1 MARTADEVLELNQI
15 LQEINIPDRDVS
27 VKGATS
33 KQVTYVVK
41 SDDRDGTKSDVEGLI
56 SRIGR
61 VYEEQRSVS
70 SIPVS
75 CVRMSDGTVLTFIY
89 KPRTGGMSMTTLN
102 SSITELFPC
111 IAFMNGISPNL
122 SVREFYQS
130 IRKANSSGAAYYLS
144 SKDATSG
151 KQFID
156 QAENGSFQT
165 KVTNAKNITKWLQAH
180 NAQHP
185 IAQVYWGYRAKPPGV
200 EGSHPGDIFV
210 KYRNGGMLG
219 ISLKAGTAKSAEPK
233 LNTYVKPIFDF
244 FGKSGEYNAI
254 KDKLWPNYEQI
265 EGIEASDKAFWG
277 TQRLALKTF
286 EFEQENEAEYN
297 RLYDSNLSIIRDE
310 LINLFNNN
318 FTTAKKYITQKIA
331 YSGFA
336 TPAITVKATETDA
349 RLDNTN
355 EKLSAALTSVT
366 SLRAQVGSGKQDFNI
381 VLSDG
386 SVMSMAFTTRTNKV
400 GASHKLG
407 QFQNLAVK
415 FNKIS

>member
-144 SKDATSG
+144 SKDATAG

-265 EGIEASDKAFWG
+265 EGNEASDKAFWG

-349 RLDNTN
+349 RVDNTN

-381 VLSDG
+381 ILSDG

>member
-130 IRKANSSGAAYYLS
+130 IRKANNSGAAYYLS
-144 SKDATSG
+144 SKDATAG

-286 EFEQENEAEYN
+286 QFEQENEAEYN

-381 VLSDG
+381 ILSDG

>member
-144 SKDATSG
+144 SKDATAG

-381 VLSDG
+381 ILSDG

-400 GASHKLG
+400 GARHKLG
-407 QFQNLAVK
+407 QFQNIADK
-415 FNKIS
+415 YNMIS

>member
-144 SKDATSG
+144 SKDATAG

-381 VLSDG
+381 ILSDG

-407 QFQNLAVK
+407 QFQNLSL
-415 FNKIS
+415 IHI

>member
-1 MARTADEVLELNQI
+1 MARSAEEVLELNQI

-41 SDDRDGTKSDVEGLI
+41 SDDRDGTKSDVERLI
-56 SRIGR
+56 SKLGR
-61 VYEEQRSVS
+61 VYQEQRSVS

-75 CVRMSDGTVLTFIY
+75 CVRMGDGTVLTFIY

-111 IAFMNGISPNL
+111 IAFKNGISPNL
-122 SVREFYQS
+122 SVKDFYQA
-130 IRKANSSGAAYYLS
+130 IRKANSSGGSYYLS
-144 SKDATSG
+144 NKDATAG
-151 KQFID
+151 RQFID

-165 KVTNAKNITKWLQAH
+165 KVTNAKNITKWLLAH
-180 NAQHP
+180 NAKHP
-185 IAQVYWGYRAKPPGV
+185 IAEVYWGYRAKPAGV

-210 KYRNGGMLG
+210 QYRNGGMLG

-244 FGKSGEYNAI
+244 FGKTGEYTAM

-277 TQRLALKTF
+277 TSRLALKTF

-297 RLYDSNLSIIRDE
+297 RLYDSNLSIVRDE
-310 LINLFNNN
+310 IINLFNNN
-318 FTTAKKYITQKIA
+318 FETAKKYITQKIA
-331 YSGFA
+331 YSGFK
-336 TPAITVKATETDA
+336 TPAITIKATETDA
-349 RLDNTN
+349 SLDNTN
-355 EKLSAALTSVT
+355 EKLSAALSAVT

-381 VLSDG
+381 ILSDG

-400 GASHKLG
+400 GAMHKLG

>member
-122 SVREFYQS
+122 SVRDFYQQ
-130 IRKANSSGAAYYLS
+130 IRSANSSGAAYYLS

>member
-56 SRIGR
+56 SKIGR

-75 CVRMSDGTVLTFIY
+75 CVRMSDGTILTFIY

-122 SVREFYQS
+122 SVRDFYQQ
-130 IRKANSSGAAYYLS
+130 IRSANSSGAAYYLS

-286 EFEQENEAEYN
+286 QFEQENEAEYN

-331 YSGFA
+331 YSGFT

-366 SLRAQVGSGKQDFNI
+366 GLRAQVGSGKQDFNI
-381 VLSDG
+381 ILSDG

>member
-122 SVREFYQS
+122 SVRDFYQQ
-130 IRKANSSGAAYYLS
+130 IRSANSSGAAYYLS
-144 SKDATSG
+144 SKDATAG

-286 EFEQENEAEYN
+286 QFEQENEAEYN

-331 YSGFA
+331 YSGFT

-366 SLRAQVGSGKQDFNI
+366 GLRAQVGSGKQDFNI
-381 VLSDG
+381 ILSDG

>member
-144 SKDATSG
+144 SKDATAG

-297 RLYDSNLSIIRDE
+297 RLYDSNLSIVRDE
-310 LINLFNNN
+310 IINLFNNN
-318 FTTAKKYITQKIA
+318 FETAKKYITQKIA
-331 YSGFA
+331 YSGFK
-336 TPAITVKATETDA
+336 TPAITIKATETDA
-349 RLDNTN
+349 SLDNTN
-355 EKLSAALTSVT
+355 EKLSAALSAVT

-381 VLSDG
+381 ILSDG

-400 GASHKLG
+400 GAMHKLG

>member
-41 SDDRDGTKSDVEGLI
+41 SDDRDGTKSDVVGLI

-144 SKDATSG
+144 SKDATAG

-381 VLSDG
+381 ILSDG

>member
-1 MARTADEVLELNQI
+1 MARSAEEVLELNQI

-41 SDDRDGTKSDVEGLI
+41 SDDRDGTKSDVERLI
-56 SRIGR
+56 SKLGR
-61 VYEEQRSVS
+61 VYQEQRSVS

-75 CVRMSDGTVLTFIY
+75 CVRMGDGTVLTFIY

-111 IAFMNGISPNL
+111 IAFKNGISPSL
-122 SVREFYQS
+122 SVKDFYQA
-130 IRKANSSGAAYYLS
+130 IRKANSSGGSYYLS
-144 SKDATSG
+144 NKDATAG

-165 KVTNAKNITKWLQAH
+165 KVTNAKNITKWLLSH
-180 NAQHP
+180 NAKHP
-185 IAQVYWGYRAKPPGV
+185 IAEVYWGYRAKPAGV

-210 KYRNGGMLG
+210 QYRNGGMLG

-244 FGKSGEYNAI
+244 FGKTGEYTAM

-277 TQRLALKTF
+277 TSRLALKTF

-297 RLYDSNLSIIRDE
+297 RLYDSNLSIVRDE
-310 LINLFNNN
+310 IINLFNNN
-318 FTTAKKYITQKIA
+318 FETAKKYITQKIA
-331 YSGFA
+331 YSGFK
-336 TPAITVKATETDA
+336 TPAITIKATETDA
-349 RLDNTN
+349 SLDNTN
-355 EKLSAALTSVT
+355 EKLSAALSAVT

-381 VLSDG
+381 ILSDG

-400 GASHKLG
+400 GAMHKLG

>member
-1 MARTADEVLELNQI
+1 
-15 LQEINIPDRDVS
+15 
-27 VKGATS
+27 
-33 KQVTYVVK
+33 
-41 SDDRDGTKSDVEGLI
+41 
-56 SRIGR
+56 
-61 VYEEQRSVS
+61 
-70 SIPVS
+70 
-75 CVRMSDGTVLTFIY
+75 
-89 KPRTGGMSMTTLN
+89 
-102 SSITELFPC
+102 
-111 IAFMNGISPNL
+111 
-122 SVREFYQS
+122 
-130 IRKANSSGAAYYLS
+130 
-144 SKDATSG
+144 
-151 KQFID
+151 
-156 QAENGSFQT
+156 
-165 KVTNAKNITKWLQAH
+165 
-180 NAQHP
+180 
-185 IAQVYWGYRAKPPGV
+185 
-200 EGSHPGDIFV
+200 
-210 KYRNGGMLG
+210 
-219 ISLKAGTAKSAEPK
+219 
-233 LNTYVKPIFDF
+233 
-244 FGKSGEYNAI
+244 
-254 KDKLWPNYEQI
+254 
-265 EGIEASDKAFWG
+265 
-277 TQRLALKTF
+277 LALKTF

-381 VLSDG
+381 ILSDG

>member
-56 SRIGR
+56 SKIGR

-75 CVRMSDGTVLTFIY
+75 CVRMSDGTILTFIY

-122 SVREFYQS
+122 SVRDFYQQ
-130 IRKANSSGAAYYLS
+130 IRSANSSGAAYYLS
-144 SKDATSG
+144 SKDATAG

-286 EFEQENEAEYN
+286 QFEQENEAEY
-297 RLYDSNLSIIRDE
+297 LS
-310 LINLFNNN
+310 LIH
-318 FTTAKKYITQKIA
+318 I
-331 YSGFA
+331 
-336 TPAITVKATETDA
+336 
-349 RLDNTN
+349 
-355 EKLSAALTSVT
+355 
-366 SLRAQVGSGKQDFNI
+366 
-381 VLSDG
+381 
-386 SVMSMAFTTRTNKV
+386 
-400 GASHKLG
+400 
-407 QFQNLAVK
+407 
-415 FNKIS
+415 

>member
-381 VLSDG
+381 ILSDG

>member
-144 SKDATSG
+144 SKDATAG

-286 EFEQENEAEYN
+286 QFEQENEAEYN

>member
-144 SKDATSG
+144 SKDATAG

-381 VLSDG
+381 ILSDG

>member
-144 SKDATSG
+144 SKDATAG

-297 RLYDSNLSIIRDE
+297 RLYDSNLSIVRDE
-310 LINLFNNN
+310 IINLFNNN

-381 VLSDG
+381 ILSDG

>member
-1 MARTADEVLELNQI
+1 MARSAEEVLELNQI

-41 SDDRDGTKSDVEGLI
+41 SDDRDGTKSDVERLI
-56 SRIGR
+56 SKLGR
-61 VYEEQRSVS
+61 VYQEQRSVS

-75 CVRMSDGTVLTFIY
+75 CVRMGDGTVLTFIY

-111 IAFMNGISPNL
+111 IAFKNGISPNL
-122 SVREFYQS
+122 SVRDFYQA
-130 IRKANSSGAAYYLS
+130 IRKANSSGGSYYLS
-144 SKDATSG
+144 NKDATAG

-165 KVTNAKNITKWLQAH
+165 KVTNAKNITKWLLSH
-180 NAQHP
+180 NAKHP
-185 IAQVYWGYRAKPPGV
+185 ISEVYWGYRPKPAGV

-210 KYRNGGMLG
+210 QYRNGNMLG

-244 FGKSGEYNAI
+244 FGKTGEYTAM

-277 TQRLALKTF
+277 TSRLALKTF

-297 RLYDSNLSIIRDE
+297 RLYDSNLSIVRDE
-310 LINLFNNN
+310 IINLFNNN
-318 FTTAKKYITQKIA
+318 FETAKKYITQKIA
-331 YSGFA
+331 YSGFK
-336 TPAITVKATETDA
+336 TPAITIKATETDA
-349 RLDNTN
+349 SLDNTN
-355 EKLSAALTSVT
+355 EKLSAALSAVT

-381 VLSDG
+381 ILSDG

-400 GASHKLG
+400 GAMHKLG

>member
-1 MARTADEVLELNQI
+1 MSRTADEVLELNQI

-144 SKDATSG
+144 SKDATAG

-381 VLSDG
+381 ILSDG

>member
-144 SKDATSG
+144 SKDATAG

-286 EFEQENEAEYN
+286 QFEQENEAEYN

-366 SLRAQVGSGKQDFNI
+366 GLRAQVGSGKQDFNI
-381 VLSDG
+381 ILSDG

>member
-1 MARTADEVLELNQI
+1 MARSAEEVLELNQI

-41 SDDRDGTKSDVEGLI
+41 SDDRDGTKSDVERLI
-56 SRIGR
+56 SKLGR
-61 VYEEQRSVS
+61 VYQEQRSVS

-75 CVRMSDGTVLTFIY
+75 CVRMGDGTVLTFIY

-111 IAFMNGISPNL
+111 IAFKIGISPNL
-122 SVREFYQS
+122 SVRDFYQA
-130 IRKANSSGAAYYLS
+130 IRKANSSGGSYYLS
-144 SKDATSG
+144 NKDATAG

-165 KVTNAKNITKWLQAH
+165 KVTNAKNITKWLLSH
-180 NAQHP
+180 NAKHP
-185 IAQVYWGYRAKPPGV
+185 ISEVYWGYRTKPAGV
-200 EGSHPGDIFV
+200 EVIHPGEIFFQ
-210 KYRNGGMLG
+210 YRNGNMLG

-244 FGKSGEYNAI
+244 FGKTGEYTAM

-277 TQRLALKTF
+277 TSRLALKTF

-297 RLYDSNLSIIRDE
+297 RLYDSNLSIVRDE
-310 LINLFNNN
+310 IINLFNNN
-318 FTTAKKYITQKIA
+318 FETAKKYITQKIA
-331 YSGFA
+331 YSGFK
-336 TPAITVKATETDA
+336 TPAITIKATETDA
-349 RLDNTN
+349 SLDNTN
-355 EKLSAALTSVT
+355 EKLSAALSAVT

-381 VLSDG
+381 ILSDG

-400 GASHKLG
+400 GAMHKLG

>member
-1 MARTADEVLELNQI
+1 
-15 LQEINIPDRDVS
+15 
-27 VKGATS
+27 
-33 KQVTYVVK
+33 
-41 SDDRDGTKSDVEGLI
+41 
-56 SRIGR
+56 
-61 VYEEQRSVS
+61 
-70 SIPVS
+70 
-75 CVRMSDGTVLTFIY
+75 MSDGTVLTFIY

-144 SKDATSG
+144 SKDATAG

-381 VLSDG
+381 ILSDG

>member
-144 SKDATSG
+144 SKDATAG

-381 VLSDG
+381 ILSDG

-400 GASHKLG
+400 GAMHKLG

>member
-1 MARTADEVLELNQI
+1 MARSAEEVLELNQI

-41 SDDRDGTKSDVEGLI
+41 SDDRDGTKSDVERLI
-56 SRIGR
+56 SKLGR
-61 VYEEQRSVS
+61 VYQEQRSVS

-75 CVRMSDGTVLTFIY
+75 CVRMGDGTVLTFIY

-111 IAFMNGISPNL
+111 IAFKNGISPSL
-122 SVREFYQS
+122 SVKDFYQA
-130 IRKANSSGAAYYLS
+130 IRKANSSGGSYYLS
-144 SKDATSG
+144 NKDATAG

-165 KVTNAKNITKWLQAH
+165 KVTNAKNITKWLLSH
-180 NAQHP
+180 NAKHP
-185 IAQVYWGYRAKPPGV
+185 IAEVYWGYRAKPAGV

-210 KYRNGGMLG
+210 QYRNGGMLG

-244 FGKSGEYNAI
+244 FGKTGEYTAM

-265 EGIEASDKAFWG
+265 EGIESSDKAFWG
-277 TQRLALKTF
+277 TSRLALKTF

-297 RLYDSNLSIIRDE
+297 RLYDSNLSIVRDE
-310 LINLFNNN
+310 IINLFNNN
-318 FTTAKKYITQKIA
+318 FETAKKYITQKIA
-331 YSGFA
+331 YSGFK
-336 TPAITVKATETDA
+336 TPAITIKATETDA
-349 RLDNTN
+349 SLDNTN
-355 EKLSAALTSVT
+355 EKLSAALSAVT

-381 VLSDG
+381 ILSDG

-400 GASHKLG
+400 GAMHKLG

>member
-56 SRIGR
+56 SKIGR

-75 CVRMSDGTVLTFIY
+75 CVRMSDGTILTFIY

-122 SVREFYQS
+122 SVRDFYQQ
-130 IRKANSSGAAYYLS
+130 IRAANNSGAAYYLS

-286 EFEQENEAEYN
+286 QFEQENEAEYN

-331 YSGFA
+331 YSGFT

-366 SLRAQVGSGKQDFNI
+366 GLRAQVGSGKQDFNI
-381 VLSDG
+381 ILSDG

>member
-1 MARTADEVLELNQI
+1 MARSAEEVLELNQI

-41 SDDRDGTKSDVEGLI
+41 SDDRDGTKSDVERLI
-56 SRIGR
+56 SKLGR
-61 VYEEQRSVS
+61 VYQEQRSVS

-75 CVRMSDGTVLTFIY
+75 CVRMGDGTVLTFIY

-111 IAFMNGISPNL
+111 IAFKNGISPNL
-122 SVREFYQS
+122 SVRDFYQA
-130 IRKANSSGAAYYLS
+130 IRKANSSGGSYYLS
-144 SKDATSG
+144 NKDATAG

-165 KVTNAKNITKWLQAH
+165 KVTNAKNITKWLLSH
-180 NAQHP
+180 NAKHP
-185 IAQVYWGYRAKPPGV
+185 ISEVYWGYRTKPAGV
-200 EGSHPGDIFV
+200 EGSLRGDIFV
-210 KYRNGGMLG
+210 QYRNGNMLG

-244 FGKSGEYNAI
+244 FGKTGEYTAM

-277 TQRLALKTF
+277 TSRLALKTF

-297 RLYDSNLSIIRDE
+297 RLYDSNLSIVRDE
-310 LINLFNNN
+310 IINLFNNN
-318 FTTAKKYITQKIA
+318 FETAKKYITQKIA
-331 YSGFA
+331 YSGFK
-336 TPAITVKATETDA
+336 TPAITIKATETDA
-349 RLDNTN
+349 SLDNTN
-355 EKLSAALTSVT
+355 EKLSAALSAVT

-381 VLSDG
+381 ILSDG

-400 GASHKLG
+400 GAMHKLG

>member
-144 SKDATSG
+144 SKDATAG

>member
-1 MARTADEVLELNQI
+1 MARSAEEVLELNQI

-41 SDDRDGTKSDVEGLI
+41 SDDRDGTKSDVERLI
-56 SRIGR
+56 SKLGR
-61 VYEEQRSVS
+61 VYQEQRSVS

-75 CVRMSDGTVLTFIY
+75 CVRMGDGTVLTFIY
-89 KPRTGGMSMTTLN
+89 KPRTGGMSMTTLT

-111 IAFMNGISPNL
+111 IAFKNGISPNL
-122 SVREFYQS
+122 SVRDFYQA
-130 IRKANSSGAAYYLS
+130 IRRANSSGGSYYLS
-144 SKDATSG
+144 NKDATAG

-165 KVTNAKNITKWLQAH
+165 KVTNAKNITKWLLSH
-180 NAQHP
+180 NAKHP
-185 IAQVYWGYRAKPPGV
+185 ISEVYWGYRTKPGGV

-210 KYRNGGMLG
+210 QYRNGNMLG

-244 FGKSGEYNAI
+244 FGKTGEYTAM

-277 TQRLALKTF
+277 TSRLALKTF

-297 RLYDSNLSIIRDE
+297 RLYDSNLSIVRDE
-310 LINLFNNN
+310 IINLFNNN
-318 FTTAKKYITQKIA
+318 FETAKKYITQKIA
-331 YSGFA
+331 YSGFK
-336 TPAITVKATETDA
+336 TPAITIKATETDA
-349 RLDNTN
+349 SLDNTN
-355 EKLSAALTSVT
+355 EKLSAALSAVT

-381 VLSDG
+381 ILSDG

-400 GASHKLG
+400 GAMHKLG

>member
-122 SVREFYQS
+122 SVRDFYQS

-144 SKDATSG
+144 SKDAASG
-151 KQFID
+151 KNFID

-185 IAQVYWGYRAKPPGV
+185 IAQVYWGYRAKPIGV

>member
-56 SRIGR
+56 SKIGR

-122 SVREFYQS
+122 SVRDFYQQ
-130 IRKANSSGAAYYLS
+130 IRSANSSGAAYYLS

-286 EFEQENEAEYN
+286 QFEQENEAEYN

-366 SLRAQVGSGKQDFNI
+366 GLRAQVGSGKQDFNI
-381 VLSDG
+381 ILSDG